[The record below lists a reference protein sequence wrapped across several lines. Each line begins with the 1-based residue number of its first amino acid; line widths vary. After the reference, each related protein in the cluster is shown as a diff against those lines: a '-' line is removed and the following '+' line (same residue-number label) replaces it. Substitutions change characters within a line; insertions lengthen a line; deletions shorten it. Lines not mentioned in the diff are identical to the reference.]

1 MHNLW
6 RAAIFFRVDHNICKP
21 IMIEGEFYDCRFT
34 FFIFS
39 FAFPRKMRISPWIDI
54 FVQFVVYRF
63 EAIVQIDLF
72 INIK

>member
-6 RAAIFFRVDHNICKP
+6 RAAIFFRVDHNICIKP
-21 IMIEGEFYDCRFT
+21 IMIEGEFYDCR

-72 INIK
+72 VNSK